1 MNKFDAYTAPVTGG
15 GYHAMLRLASDAEAR
30 PVLDRLGR
38 PAVFEHEAEA
48 LKSMIFHLV
57 RYINGHLVRDG
68 EVAGATQDAADS
80 HFNPVLRQ
88 KGKTRI
94 ISVSYKGRG
103 RACRAKK
110 SDD

>member
-1 MNKFDAYTAPVTGG
+1 MNKFDAYTSPVTGG
-15 GYHAMLRLASDAEAR
+15 GFHAMLRLASDAEAR
-30 PVLDRLGR
+30 PVLDKLGR
-38 PAVFEHEAEA
+38 PTVFKEESEA
-48 LKSMIFHLV
+48 LRSMLLHLV

-68 EVAGATQDAADS
+68 EVAGATLEEADS
-80 HFNPVLRQ
+80 HFNQVLRQ

-110 SDD
+110 NGA